1 MVLTI
6 TVCSCSKSMDYTQAF
21 KDQTSGKY
29 LYNQDDVI
37 EVFYENNKLF
47 LKWRGADKIE
57 PVALDE
63 NEFFMVDMYKKL
75 RFVQHPET
83 KEHYLSII
91 NEDNKDLVTY
101 DYLKVPNDYKTPSMH
116 LKEKNYEMALAGF
129 LLIKEKDSTSNFINE
144 RDFNNKGYRFKADKQ
159 YKDAIEV
166 FKINVALHP
175 SSDNVYDSLA
185 EGYLSIK
192 DSLNAYANYTKAL
205 DLNNRNRRAQEFVD
219 AYDNKTE

>member
-1 MVLTI
+1 
-6 TVCSCSKSMDYTQAF
+6 MDYTQAF

-83 KEHYLSII
+83 KERYLSII

-101 DYLKVPNDYKTPSMH
+101 DYLKVPNDYKTPSMY
-116 LKEKNYEMALAGF
+116 LKEKNYEKALAGF

-144 RDFNNKGYRFKADKQ
+144 RDFNSRGYGFIRDKE

-175 SSDNVYDSLA
+175 TSDNVYDSLA
-185 EGYLSIK
+185 DGYLLIK
-192 DSLNAYANYTKAL
+192 DSLNAYVNYSKAL
-205 DLNNRNRRAQEFVD
+205 DLNNRNRSAQEFID